1 LLHSFLLACL
11 FLSQLFTKNLK
22 RKGCKQLHSTMA
34 DSPLQ
39 ALELDESFYCY
50 AKQS

>member
-1 LLHSFLLACL
+1 
-11 FLSQLFTKNLK
+11 
-22 RKGCKQLHSTMA
+22 MA

-39 ALELDESFYCY
+39 APELDESFYCY